1 MHTTALDAFDALLDH
16 LHAAATAC
24 GAMAA
29 WSCDG
34 TDGMPT
40 HTVGDAFD
48 TVDHS
53 PASAHARLAWT
64 AAWDGADAAGHVLWA
79 ALDAHPGL
87 SPILRDTRPGL
98 SLNLPWKRGPKL
110 RVAVDPTGTRAALH
124 LGTLTPMPAL
134 GADTGRTADVRAGLA
149 EALDAPIGPGRSLL
163 FVQDPLAQ
171 GDTPSIGVAMGPFV
185 DRGAARHLLAGCTTD
200 MAPGW
205 VLCRL
210 AYPAGHTKTPAGRWV
225 SRNGKASASQD
236 GTASVKEGSDK
247 NGPAKEGGTP
257 SGLTRYLTMLD
268 NGNPFWFAARD
279 DAHAHRMLEEPGHP
293 GKVHIV
299 WTPIA

>member
-29 WSCDG
+29 WSFDG
-34 TDGMPT
+34 ADSAHML
-40 HTVGDAFD
+40 GDAFN
-48 TVDHS
+48 TVDHT
-53 PASAHARLAWT
+53 PTSAHARLAWA
-64 AAWDGADAAGHVLWA
+64 AAWEGADTAGRALWA

-110 RVAVDPTGTRAALH
+110 RVAVDPTGKVAALH
-124 LGTLTPMPAL
+124 LGAMAPMPAL
-134 GADTGRTADVRAGLA
+134 GADTGHTADVRAGLA
-149 EALDAPIGPGRSLL
+149 QALDAPVGPGRSLL

-185 DRGAARHLLAGCTTD
+185 DRGAARHLLAGCTTK

-210 AYPAGHTKTPAGRWV
+210 TDPTGQTQTPAGRWFP
-225 SRNGKASASQD
+225 RNGKASASQD
-236 GTASVKEGSDK
+236 GTGAVSVK
-247 NGPAKEGGTP
+247 NGNGTAQEEGTP
-257 SGLTRYLTMLD
+257 SGLRRYLTMLD
-268 NGNPFWFAARD
+268 NGNPFWFAATD
-279 DAHAHRMLEEPGHP
+279 DAHAHTMLEEARHP
-293 GKVHIV
+293 GKAQIV